1 MDLSYR
7 VNPHLESK
15 EVIDLF
21 QKSGIRRP
29 TNDNERI
36 GKMLANANLTVCA
49 YDGARLVGVARALTD
64 FSYCCYL
71 SDLAVLSAYQRQG
84 IGKEL
89 IKRIHEIVGEE
100 VMILLVASPEANS
113 YYPHIGF
120 QKVETAWIIPRK
132 R

>member
-7 VNPHLESK
+7 VNPPLESK

-29 TNDNERI
+29 TNDSERI
-36 GKMLANANLTVCA
+36 GKMVANANLTVCA
-49 YDGARLVGVARALTD
+49 YAGDRLVGVARALTD

-71 SDLAVLSAYQRQG
+71 SDIAVDNEYQRKG

-89 IKRIHEIVGEE
+89 IKKIQEIVGEQ

-120 QKVETAWIIPRK
+120 QKVERAWIIPRK